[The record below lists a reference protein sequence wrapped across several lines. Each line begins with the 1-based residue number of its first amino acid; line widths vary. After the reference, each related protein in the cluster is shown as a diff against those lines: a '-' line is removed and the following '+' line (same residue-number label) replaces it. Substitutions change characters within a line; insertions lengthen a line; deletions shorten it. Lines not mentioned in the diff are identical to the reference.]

1 MDMEQLAEFEALFGH
16 RHEALALLALR
27 ADGPMRWTDV
37 GLSMSRI
44 ARTRVLDK
52 NVTRA
57 LHGLQRRSLV
67 ETVEA
72 DDGSQLYAL
81 TTRGAARADRIADI
95 FTRLNRRQ
103 PARSSV
109 EPPPRRTPNP
119 G

>member
-44 ARTRVLDK
+44 ARERVLDK

-57 LHGLQRRSLV
+57 LHGLQRRGLV

-81 TTRGAARADRIADI
+81 TNRGTGRADRIADI
-95 FTRLNRRQ
+95 FARLDRHQ
-103 PARSSV
+103 HAGPGV
-109 EPPPRRTPNP
+109 ETPPGKAGP